1 MIGPVLIMQN
11 QTEWLCKLITD
22 KEMYIS
28 ERFRNK
34 NSEESLLG

>member
-1 MIGPVLIMQN
+1 MIEN
-11 QTEWLCKLITD
+11 QTELLWKLITD
-22 KEMYIS
+22 KETYIS